1 MTDEQMKF
9 PIGKFTPPASY
20 TNEDIREWID
30 DIRTL
35 PGKLRHAIA
44 GLNYQELDTPYRT
57 GGWTLRQVI
66 HHLADSHMN
75 SITRF
80 KLALTENNPVIKP
93 YEEADWAL
101 LPDYRLPVEPSLK
114 ILEGIHQHFVAL
126 FESFTENEWARTFV
140 HPASGEA
147 ISLIK
152 GLGTYAWHSN
162 HHLAHVTETV
172 KKFKVKAESEKL
184 KA

>member
-1 MTDEQMKF
+1 MLTDEQMRY
-9 PIGKFTPPASY
+9 PIGRFVSPVSY
-20 TNEDIREWID
+20 TSADLRGWID
-30 DIRTL
+30 DIATL

-75 SITRF
+75 SITRI

-101 LPDYRLPVEPSLK
+101 LPDYRLPVEPSIK
-114 ILEGIHQHFVAL
+114 MLEGIHQHMVTL
-126 FESFTENEWARTFV
+126 FESFTENEWERTFV
-140 HPASGEA
+140 HPASGDT
-147 ISLIK
+147 ISLK
-152 GLGTYAWHSN
+152 KCLATYSWHSR

-172 KKFKVKAESEKL
+172 KTFAVK
-184 KA
+184 